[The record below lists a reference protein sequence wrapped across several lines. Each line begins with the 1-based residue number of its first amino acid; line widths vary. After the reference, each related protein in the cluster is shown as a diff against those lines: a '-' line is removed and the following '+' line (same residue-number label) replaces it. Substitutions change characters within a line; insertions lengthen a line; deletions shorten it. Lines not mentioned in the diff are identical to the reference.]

1 MKRLGIPSI
10 VLASLVVSAL
20 ASACGGSQKPT
31 PMPGPDHHSGP
42 AALPTPTPTTVPA
55 QPETSMQPMIKVT
68 QPAAPQE
75 LAFPDD
81 AFRAAQPKA
90 GPPRPFR
97 LPKVKPFTLKNGIKV
112 YLVEQ
117 HALPIVSMDLNFDGG
132 SMLDPKGKEGL
143 ASVCMSM
150 LTEGTDKL
158 DKIQYAEALADVAS
172 NVSAYAA
179 DDSAGLSLSSLTKH
193 LDVTFALFADT
204 LQRPG
209 FRASDFDRMVKRRI
223 EAVRQSKG
231 NPASVAGRVTGGVL
245 YGLEHPFGTV
255 VTETSLAAITLDD
268 CKQHV
273 AKYLKPGN
281 ARLFVVG
288 DLTEAQVRAYF
299 EKGELAAWK
308 GKPGKLPALP
318 PPSTL
323 KGRIF
328 FVHVPSAAQSQVSLL
343 QFGPKR
349 TAADYFANTMMASVF
364 GGSFSSRIN
373 MNLRENKG
381 YSYGARGGFGYSKQY
396 GTFNANASVR
406 TDSTYQT
413 LLEIDRE
420 IKELQ
425 SAKTPIKL
433 DELDREK
440 QGAILGLPGRFATA
454 QAALGQY
461 RGLVYFGLPLDYYN
475 NYVAKVGRVNEA
487 QIKAAASKH
496 LKPANAVYIVVGDGD
511 AKMIV
516 RDPATNKDVPL
527 TKDGKQLTLREA
539 LGDLAQRGDV
549 GAGGLIELDTDGRP
563 LR

>member
-1 MKRLGIPSI
+1 
-10 VLASLVVSAL
+10 
-20 ASACGGSQKPT
+20 
-31 PMPGPDHHSGP
+31 
-42 AALPTPTPTTVPA
+42 
-55 QPETSMQPMIKVT
+55 MQPTIKVV

-75 LAFPDD
+75 LAFPEE
-81 AFRAAQPKA
+81 AFRATQPKA
-90 GPPRPFR
+90 GAPRPFR
-97 LPKVKPFTLKNGIKV
+97 LPKVKPFTLASGIKV

-117 HALPIVSMDLNFDGG
+117 HTLPIVSMDLNFDGG
-132 SMLDPKGKEGL
+132 SVVDPKGKEGL
-143 ASVCMSM
+143 ASVCMGM
-150 LTEGTDKL
+150 ITEGTQKL

-172 NVSAYAA
+172 NINAYAA
-179 DDSAGLSLSSLTKH
+179 DDSIGLALSSLTKH
-193 LDVTFALFADT
+193 LDTTFALFVDT
-204 LQRPG
+204 LQSPG

-223 EAVRQSKG
+223 EGVKQSKG

-245 YGLEHPFGTV
+245 YGLDHPNGTV
-255 VTETSLAAITLDD
+255 TTEKSLAAITLDD
-268 CKQHV
+268 CKQY
-273 AKYLKPGN
+273 AQTWLKPGN

-288 DLTEAQVRAYF
+288 DLTEAQVRTYF
-299 EKGELAAWK
+299 DKGALAAWK
-308 GKPGKLPALP
+308 GKAGKLPALP
-318 PPSTL
+318 NPATMA
-323 KGRIF
+323 GRIF
-328 FVHVPSAAQSQVSLL
+328 FVHIPSAAQSQVSFL

-349 TAADYFANTMMASVF
+349 TAPDYFANTMMAAVF

-413 LLEIDRE
+413 LLEMDRE

-425 SAKTPIKL
+425 SAKTPINP
-433 DELDREK
+433 DELGREK

-475 NYVAKVGRVNEA
+475 GYVAKVGQVTEA
-487 QIKAAASKH
+487 QVKAAAAKH
-496 LKPANAVYIVVGDGD
+496 LRPANAVYIVVGDGD

-516 RDPATNKDVPL
+516 RDPATNKDVPFM
-527 TKDGKQLTLREA
+527 KDGKQLTLREA
-539 LGDLAQRGDV
+539 LSDLAQRGDV
-549 GAGGLIELDTDGRP
+549 GQGGLIELDTDGRP